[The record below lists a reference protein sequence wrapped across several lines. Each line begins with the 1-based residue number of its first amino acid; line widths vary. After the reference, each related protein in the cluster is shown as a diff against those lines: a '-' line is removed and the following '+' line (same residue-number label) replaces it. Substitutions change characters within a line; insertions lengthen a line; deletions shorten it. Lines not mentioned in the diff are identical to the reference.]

1 MSSRHTFLHV
11 PPLKDWSLS
20 AAVAGILASTMGY
33 AGPLVI
39 LFQVAEAANLSN
51 EVLTSWIWGMSV
63 ASGLLCGW
71 FSLRYRMPLLF
82 AWNAPGSALLVTL
95 VPGMPW
101 GDVIG
106 AYIASGAI
114 LLVLGLTG
122 AFERLVNKLPLALAA
137 ALLAGILVNF
147 SLDLFSQMTKAPLL
161 GLLMFAAYIL
171 LRHLLPRFA
180 IMLTVAVG
188 VAILTINYDLSFTA
202 VDWQIST
209 PQWYS
214 PSFSLSAIFSIS
226 IPLVLVAVSGQF
238 ITGIAILRQDN
249 YAAPANKIVAGSGL
263 LSILFAPTACHGVNL
278 SAITAAICTGPDAHP
293 NPARRYFGP
302 AVAMLW
308 YLMFGLFSAAL
319 VSVIQAFPAA
329 FIAMVAGIALLGALE
344 GSLAAAMTQSR
355 DREAALCTFLITASD
370 LSLLGL
376 SSAFWGL
383 ILGGIIVSVQQL
395 LARHGNK

>member
-1 MSSRHTFLHV
+1 MQNQPTFISF

-39 LFQVAEAANLSN
+39 LFQVAESANLSS
-51 EVLTSWIWGMSV
+51 EVLTSWIWGMSI

-101 GDVIG
+101 SDVIG
-106 AYIASGAI
+106 AYIMSGGI
-114 LLVLGLTG
+114 LLLLGVTG
-122 AFERLVNKLPLALAA
+122 AFERLVNRLPLALAA

-147 SLDLFSQMTKAPLL
+147 SLDLFSKMTQAPLL
-161 GLLMFAAYIL
+161 GLVMFAGYIL
-171 LRHLLPRFA
+171 LRHLLPRYA
-180 IMLTVAVG
+180 IMLTVAIGVG
-188 VAILTINYDLSFTA
+188 VLALNYDLSFQQ

-209 PQWYS
+209 PNWYM
-214 PSFSLSAIFSIS
+214 PSFSLTALFSIS
-226 IPLVLVAVSGQF
+226 IPLMLVAVSGQF
-238 ITGIAILRQDN
+238 ITGIAILKQDKYSPPSN
-249 YAAPANKIVAGSGL
+249 QIVAGSGL
-263 LSILFAPTACHGVNL
+263 MSILFAPTACHGVNL
-278 SAITAAICTGPDAHP
+278 SAITAVICTGPDA
-293 NPARRYFGP
+293 NPDPKKRYFGP

-308 YLMFGLFSAAL
+308 YIIFGLFSAAL

-344 GSLAAAMTQSR
+344 GSLSTALSQPA

-383 ILGGIIVSVQQL
+383 VIGGTIIVVQRYL
-395 LARHGNK
+395 KK